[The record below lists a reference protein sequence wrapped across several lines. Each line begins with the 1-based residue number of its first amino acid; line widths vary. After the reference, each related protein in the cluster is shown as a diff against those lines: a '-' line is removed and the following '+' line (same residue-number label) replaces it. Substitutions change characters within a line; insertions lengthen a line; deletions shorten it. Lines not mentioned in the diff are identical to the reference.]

1 MKDPIQEIEERYGKG
16 KPSVG
21 LPQIFT
27 DIQNL
32 LKLVKRYEDEI
43 SATTPTGYFESEL
56 KPIILEETFNAQPTE
71 QK

>member
-1 MKDPIQEIEERYGKG
+1 MTDPIQQIEERYGKG

-32 LKLVKRYEDEI
+32 LKLVKEYEKEVLFHNPEYDGIFEHLKKEI
-43 SATTPTGYFESEL
+43 FGA
-56 KPIILEETFNAQPTE
+56 K
-71 QK
+71 

>member
-1 MKDPIQEIEERYGKG
+1 MTDPIQQIEERYGKG

-32 LKLVKRYEDEI
+32 LKLVKALRESLDHQLDLRSQLKKEYRDEFI
-43 SATTPTGYFESEL
+43 NE
-56 KPIILEETFNAQPTE
+56 IIEEIFGA
-71 QK
+71 K